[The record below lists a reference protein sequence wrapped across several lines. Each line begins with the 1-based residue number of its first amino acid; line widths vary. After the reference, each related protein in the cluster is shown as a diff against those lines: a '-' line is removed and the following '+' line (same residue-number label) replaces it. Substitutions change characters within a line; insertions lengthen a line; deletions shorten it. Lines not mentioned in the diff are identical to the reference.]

1 MTGHTA
7 PHEPMLSEEIS
18 EVEVLRKS
26 LDALLLISEVTSES
40 LFTDQIFQQVMEAML
55 LVTGFQ
61 SVHFRLHDKENR
73 CLRVVAGQGLPPE
86 LIPLFVCFPDNQGI
100 PGIAFQTRQPVYTS
114 NLSTDKRRTI
124 NPSLNVEW
132 ESLVAVPLLAG
143 SLALG
148 TMQLASP
155 EPRVWTEGELRWLT
169 AIGKQIG
176 LIVHHAQL
184 VERLRDQSVLQERT
198 RLGQE
203 IHDGLAQAVGYLAL
217 QTKIAHDLLAEGQIE
232 QAQAKL
238 QEVKETT
245 QNMYDDVR
253 GTLFDL
259 RAIVT
264 PDSGFL
270 NSFHE
275 YLNEYQV
282 RFGIQTHLIVEDE
295 TLLEFPASA
304 LIQVTRILQEA
315 LTNVRKHAQAKHVWV
330 SFERAGE
337 QTRIGIADDGVG
349 FDRDLR
355 IGDAYPGFGLQIMRE
370 RAESIGGTVRFE
382 SQVGQGTQV
391 IILLPARQRGV

>member
-1 MTGHTA
+1 
-7 PHEPMLSEEIS
+7 
-18 EVEVLRKS
+18 
-26 LDALLLISEVTSES
+26 
-40 LFTDQIFQQVMEAML
+40 
-55 LVTGFQ
+55 
-61 SVHFRLHDKENR
+61 
-73 CLRVVAGQGLPPE
+73 
-86 LIPLFVCFPDNQGI
+86 
-100 PGIAFQTRQPVYTS
+100 
-114 NLSTDKRRTI
+114 
-124 NPSLNVEW
+124 
-132 ESLVAVPLLAG
+132 
-143 SLALG
+143 
-148 TMQLASP
+148 
-155 EPRVWTEGELRWLT
+155 LRWLT

-259 RAIVT
+259 RAIIT
-264 PDSGFL
+264 PNADFL
-270 NSFHE
+270 SSFRE

-282 RFGIQTHLIVEDE
+282 RFGIQTHLIIEDE
-295 TLLEFPASA
+295 TLLAFPASA

-330 SFERAGE
+330 SFESEGE

-382 SQVGQGTQV
+382 SQAGQGTLV